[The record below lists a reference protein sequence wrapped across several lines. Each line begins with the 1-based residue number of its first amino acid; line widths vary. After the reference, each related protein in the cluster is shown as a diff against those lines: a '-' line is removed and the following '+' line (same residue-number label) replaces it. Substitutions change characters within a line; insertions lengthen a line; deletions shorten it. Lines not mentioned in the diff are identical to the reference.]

1 MHAVKVHELKNNP
14 SEALR
19 RARKAPVIVMKGDQ
33 PEAIIFHLDNDGL
46 LSEAGVRQ
54 ALASALFK
62 DGHLSLGRAA
72 RLADMPLGEFIP
84 FLGSQ
89 GIPAI
94 TGTAQEVLEDL
105 ETLSRWEKSSLR
117 IPRR

>member
-1 MHAVKVHELKNNP
+1 MHAVNVSELKNNP
-14 SEALR
+14 SQALR
-19 RARKAPVIVMKGDQ
+19 RARKAPVIVMKGHE
-33 PEAIIFHLDNDGL
+33 PEAIIFHLDKEAL
-46 LSEAGVRQ
+46 LSKSGVLP
-54 ALASALFK
+54 ALAAALFK

-72 RLADMPLGEFIP
+72 KLADMPIGEFIP
-84 FLGSQ
+84 YLGNQ

-94 TGTAQEVLEDL
+94 TGTAEEALEDL

>member
-19 RARKAPVIVMKGDQ
+19 RARKAPVIVMKGDK
-33 PEAIIFHLDNDGL
+33 PEAIIVHLDKDEL
-46 LSEAGVRQ
+46 LSKAGVRQ

-62 DGHLSLGRAA
+62 DGYLSLGRAA
-72 RLADMPLGEFIP
+72 RLADMPIGEFIP
-84 FLGSQ
+84 YLGRQ

-94 TGTAQEVLEDL
+94 AGTPQEALEDL
-105 ETLSRWEKSSLR
+105 ETLRRWDKSS
-117 IPRR
+117 